1 MDDQLTT
8 SLTDLDPSYW
18 EKAAFDFETLTID
31 DMYNGNSEFEYAWTE
46 MMKIMVP
53 VTVLRMVPRTGNRG
67 TPERAAKGEEIQEML
82 RVWENSL
89 PGSFMSIE
97 PPDTSSIQAQILQH
111 LQPIYYS
118 SLNVAVAMGIFHAH
132 PPCLRSC

>member
-1 MDDQLTT
+1 MLMDDNFT
-8 SLTDLDPSYW
+8 TDLVVSDQNCW

-67 TPERAAKGEEIQEML
+67 TPERAAKGHEIQEML
-82 RVWENSL
+82 RNWENSL
-89 PGSFMSIE
+89 PGSFISIE
-97 PPDTSSIQAQILQH
+97 PPETISLLDAPILQH
-111 LQPIYYS
+111 LQPIFYAS
-118 SLNVAVAMGIFHAH
+118 HNVAVAMGIFLLH
-132 PPCLRSC
+132 